1 MSKKRAARPQA
12 YCMEDE
18 FNIISS
24 NATLDRDESKTV
36 VQPIKFFGEPGED
49 IEKWLKCLDRV
60 AKANN
65 WSEKR
70 QCDILPAY
78 LRDRA
83 AEYFDELPD
92 RNKTTLA
99 NLKEALIEHFMPIEE
114 RRFYYADSYTRKQ
127 GQYES
132 ASDFGRAIQ
141 LLVRRAYAEMPLEH
155 QDTLM
160 REHVVN
166 GLRPDLKRIV
176 LISDPKTFNNAL
188 NLAKREEINEQI
200 ASGSAPWVKARFE
213 SLSVA
218 TPVATVQKDFVIE
231 RLDRLEANIEKL
243 ALKFAQKNNARDNNV
258 RSSRNLRATD
268 GKPICNFC
276 KRVGHV
282 EAKCFAKQKK
292 EDKLSKN

>member
-1 MSKKRAARPQA
+1 MSKKRAARAQA
-12 YCMEDE
+12 YCMEGD
-18 FNIISS
+18 FNILPS
-24 NATLDRDESKTV
+24 NATLERDESKTV
-36 VQPIKFFGEPGED
+36 VHPTKFFGEPGD
-49 IEKWLKCLDRV
+49 DVEKWLKSFERV
-60 AKANN
+60 ARANN

-92 RNKTTLA
+92 SDKTTLIR
-99 NLKEALIEHFMPIEE
+99 LKEALIEHFMPKEA
-114 RRFYYADSYTRKQ
+114 RRFYYADLYSRKQ

-160 REHVVN
+160 REHFVN

-188 NLAKREEINEQI
+188 DLAKREEINEQI
-200 ASGSAPWVKARFE
+200 ASGSAPWVKAQFE
-213 SLSVA
+213 SPSTA
-218 TPVATVQKDFVIE
+218 TPVATVQKDPVNE
-231 RLDRLEANIEKL
+231 RLDRLEAAIEKL
-243 ALKFAQKNNARDNNV
+243 ALTFAKGNNAQDNNV

-268 GKPICNFC
+268 GRPICNFC
-276 KRVGHV
+276 KRVGHI
-282 EAKCFAKQKK
+282 EAKCFAKQKREVK
-292 EDKLSKN
+292 PSKN